1 MLTSLWKDFWAVMG
15 QLCCPQP
22 SGSPAFIWQ
31 GSAEAFAQPRAP
43 QSMLQRATLY
53 SAQYIGQDAIW
64 RGWLSTWLLPYGAA
78 KGPRV

>member
-43 QSMLQRATLY
+43 SPCSKGLRFTQHNTL
-53 SAQYIGQDAIW
+53 G
-64 RGWLSTWLLPYGAA
+64 RMPFGGV
-78 KGPRV
+78 G